1 MAIDYL
7 FRRVHCTKN
16 YIHMNLMISMLL
28 LYVFTLV
35 HNPVAESFLK
45 FKYYEDKRTHH
56 RLMVSGKSFYSSC
69 IFGQLVENHHKLFEV
84 LISFRNTIMDII
96 ETGRVCRRFRQITHQ
111 LCEVENIRSVSCASM
126 AFIVRTV
133 KKNCC
138 KLDSLL
144 LHPKL

>member
-1 MAIDYL
+1 MAVDYL

-16 YIHMNLMISMLL
+16 YIHMNLMISMVL

-84 LISFRNTIMDII
+84 FNIFSKHDYGYYRNWPSLPTFPADYP
-96 ETGRVCRRFRQITHQ
+96 
-111 LCEVENIRSVSCASM
+111 SVM
-126 AFIVRTV
+126 
-133 KKNCC
+133 
-138 KLDSLL
+138 
-144 LHPKL
+144 